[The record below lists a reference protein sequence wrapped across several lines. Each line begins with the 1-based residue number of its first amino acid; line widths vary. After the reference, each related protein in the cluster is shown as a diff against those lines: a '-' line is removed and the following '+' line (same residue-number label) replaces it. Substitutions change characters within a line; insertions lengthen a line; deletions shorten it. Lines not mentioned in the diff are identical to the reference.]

1 MHDKASIFGTV
12 LGFAIL
18 VLLSAF
24 LPRRRCPFFAS
35 MAISAFATVFES
47 DRGVPAALWPINDAC
62 CACCGANHVHPANV
76 AARALIISSLMQIC
90 PLRKRLAFFCG
101 KPLRAH

>member
-1 MHDKASIFGTV
+1 MHDEASTFGTV

-24 LPRRRCPFFAS
+24 LPRRRCPVFAS
-35 MAISAFATVFES
+35 MAISAFGTVFES
-47 DRGVPAALWPINDAC
+47 VRGVPAALWPIND
-62 CACCGANHVHPANV
+62 ACCGANHVHPANV

-90 PLRKRLAFFCG
+90 PLKKRLAFFCG